1 MDPSLTEL
9 LLHVSRLISLQTPLL
24 ITTYRARLK
33 GFMLMKI
40 ECLKIEISKM
50 EAELE
55 ALLRERNTNE

>member
-1 MDPSLTEL
+1 MDPSLPEL

-24 ITTYRARLK
+24 ITYRARLK
-33 GFMLMKI
+33 SFMLMKI
-40 ECLKIEISKM
+40 ERLKIEISKM